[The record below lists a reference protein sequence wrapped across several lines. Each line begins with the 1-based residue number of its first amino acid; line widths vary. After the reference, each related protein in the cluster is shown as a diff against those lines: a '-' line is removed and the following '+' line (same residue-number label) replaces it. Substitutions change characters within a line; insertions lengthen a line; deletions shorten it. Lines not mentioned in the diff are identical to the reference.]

1 MKKLSIGLS
10 VAGALALSSVLVIG
24 SISSEANA
32 SQSSKTAIATVP
44 VTTTP
49 NTPAVADVTSNLA
62 PPADTAKKATA
73 KKATAKKATAK
84 KATAKKATAKKV
96 KKSTSSGKAKKSTRG
111 KKASV
116 KKSAVK
122 RGIRKI

>member
-84 KATAKKATAKKV
+84 KATAKKV